1 MRPGPR
7 SVRLTVLAFA
17 TSTALLSAMATVPA
31 SAQDPVVDPGLY
43 SAMKWRGIGPFR
55 GGRSVASTG
64 VVGDPLTY
72 YMGTVGGGV
81 WKTTDAGTTW
91 ANVSDG
97 QLATSSVGAIAVSE
111 SDANVV
117 YVGMGEHPIRGVM
130 TSHGDGVYRSTDAGR
145 TWTHVGLDLT
155 RSISRIRVHPDDPDI
170 VYVAAQG
177 APYGP
182 NPERGIYR
190 SEDGGENWELI
201 LHVDENSGASDLA
214 MDMTNP
220 RILYASFWDHRR
232 LPWQVVSGGEG
243 SGFFKSTDGGDS
255 WQEINAGL
263 PDLMGKT
270 SIDVSRANPD
280 RLFAMVEADPGG
292 GLFRSDDAGDSWSL
306 VSDNW
311 TIRARAWYYIEV
323 FTDPLDEETVY
334 VLNAPVMK
342 SIDGGRTFSNV
353 RVPHG
358 DTHDLWINPSDS
370 DVMINSNDGGANVS
384 FNAGRSWSTQRNQ
397 PTAQF
402 YRVNLDN
409 RFPYYVYGGQQ
420 DNSSVA
426 IASRGAG
433 GVTWKDWYQVGGCE
447 SARPAFDRDDPRLV
461 YAGCYMGII
470 SEFDHQTGASRDI
483 AAYPVMPAAL
493 QSREMKYRY
502 NWSAPIFVSEH
513 DPNTIYHASNHV
525 VRSRDRGM
533 TWDEI
538 SPDLTRD
545 EDEKQG
551 YGGGPITNEGAG
563 GEIYGTIYAFTESPH
578 EEGTM
583 WTGSDDGLVH
593 VTRDGGATWQN
604 VTPDDWGEVV
614 VNEIS
619 VSPHDPATAYAA
631 INKYKYNDFT
641 PMAWVTHDYGDSW
654 DEISEGFEAD
664 AWVHVVREDPRRAG
678 LLYAGTETGIYV
690 SFNGGEMWQSLQLNL
705 PNTPIN
711 DLMVHPRENDLVV
724 ATSGRSF
731 WILDDLSPLQQAA
744 DVAEGANHLF
754 APRHAYRLAGG
765 GGFGGGGEGQNGP
778 SGAVID
784 FVLGADYAGAL
795 AADESGSDESGSQ
808 EPAAGGTAESE
819 TVSIEILS
827 AAGEVV
833 RTLST
838 APDDDLSPG
847 ARALS
852 VAVGANRITWNLRHE
867 SIPNIPGAYVF
878 GSLAGRRVV
887 PGDYRVRLTV
897 GEWSMTQ
904 PLEVR
909 IDPRVDATLADY
921 LAQDAFVAEVA
932 AELTAIHRAVAR
944 NNDVRGQI
952 ESLLE
957 RIEDDERGAEVTE
970 EGGAL
975 AGELETVADSL
986 YQRRT
991 VDGQTVIN
999 FPTRLKFQ
1007 YVFLHGNAGGAEG
1020 AVSMGSRDVLGDLR
1034 ARWTVHQTTNEELLG
1049 PRLDDF
1055 NELVRQAGFSII
1067 IAPPRPRRP
1076 ISD

>member
-1 MRPGPR
+1 
-7 SVRLTVLAFA
+7 
-17 TSTALLSAMATVPA
+17 
-31 SAQDPVVDPGLY
+31 
-43 SAMKWRGIGPFR
+43 
-55 GGRSVASTG
+55 
-64 VVGDPLTY
+64 
-72 YMGTVGGGV
+72 
-81 WKTTDAGTTW
+81 
-91 ANVSDG
+91 
-97 QLATSSVGAIAVSE
+97 
-111 SDANVV
+111 
-117 YVGMGEHPIRGVM
+117 
-130 TSHGDGVYRSTDAGR
+130 
-145 TWTHVGLDLT
+145 
-155 RSISRIRVHPDDPDI
+155 VHPDNPDV

-177 APYGP
+177 APYGA

-190 SEDGGENWELI
+190 SEDGGANWELI

-243 SGFFKSTDGGDS
+243 SGFYKSVDSGDT
-255 WQEINAGL
+255 WEEINTGL

-270 SIDVSRANPD
+270 AIDVSRANPD

-292 GLFRSDDAGDSWSL
+292 GLFRSDDAGGSWTL
-306 VSDNW
+306 VSDLW

-323 FTDPLDEETVY
+323 FADPLDEETVY
-334 VLNAPVMK
+334 VLNAPMMK
-342 SIDGGRTFSNV
+342 SIDGGRNFTNV
-353 RVPHG
+353 SVPHG
-358 DTHDLWINPSDS
+358 DTHDLWISPSNS
-370 DVMINSNDGGANVS
+370 DVMINANDGGANVS
-384 FNAGRSWSTQRNQ
+384 FNGGSSWSTQQNQ

-402 YRVNLDN
+402 YRVNVDN
-409 RFPYYVYGGQQ
+409 RFPYYIYGGQQ

-426 IASRGAG
+426 IASRGNG
-433 GVTWKDWYQVGGCE
+433 GVTWKDWYAVGGCE
-447 SARPAFDRDDPRLV
+447 SAQPAFDPDDPRFV

-470 SEFDHQTGASRDI
+470 SEYDHQTNATRDV

-493 QSREMKYRY
+493 QGREMKYRY
-502 NWSAPIFVSEH
+502 NWSAPIVVSAQ

-563 GEIYGTIYAFTESPH
+563 GEIYGTIYAMAESPH
-578 EEGTM
+578 DANTI

-593 VTRDGGATWQN
+593 VTRDGGATWN
-604 VTPDDWGEVV
+604 DVTPNGWGEVM

-619 VSPHDPATAYAA
+619 ISPHDPATAYAA
-631 INKYKYNDFT
+631 VNRYKFNDFT
-641 PMAWVTHDYGDSW
+641 PMAFVTRDYGESW
-654 DEISEGFEAD
+654 DAISDGFED
-664 AWVHVVREDPRRAG
+664 EAWVHVVREDPRRPG

-690 SFNGGEMWQSLQLNL
+690 SFNAGQMWQSLQLNL

-711 DLMVHPRENDLVV
+711 DLIVQERENDLVV

-731 WILDDLSPLQQAA
+731 WILDDLSPLQQAM
-744 DVAEGANHLF
+744 DVAEGEHYLF

-765 GGFGGGGEGQNGP
+765 GGFGGGGEGRNGP

-784 FVLGADYAGAL
+784 FVLGA
-795 AADESGSDESGSQ
+795 
-808 EPAAGGTAESE
+808 EPGEDE
-819 TVSIEILS
+819 TVSIEILTP
-827 AAGEVV
+827 AGDVV

-838 APDDDLSPG
+838 MPDDEVSPG
-847 ARALS
+847 AQPLQ
-852 VAVGANRITWNLRHE
+852 VHEGANRIQWNLRHE

-878 GSLAGRRVV
+878 GSLQGRRVV
-887 PGDYRVRLTV
+887 PGDYQVRLTV
-897 GEWSMTQ
+897 GDWSATE

-909 IDPRVDATLADY
+909 MDPRVDATMADY
-921 LAQDAFVAEVA
+921 LAQDAFVAGVA
-932 AELTAIHRAVAR
+932 AELSAIHRGVAR
-944 NNDVRGQI
+944 NNDVKGQI
-952 ESLLE
+952 ETLLE
-957 RIEDDERGAEVTE
+957 RVEDDPNAAAVIE

-975 AGELETVADSL
+975 ATDLETVADSL

-1007 YVFLHGNAGGAEG
+1007 YVFLHGNADGAETG
-1020 AVSMGSRDVLGDLR
+1020 VSMGARDVLGDLR
-1034 ARWTVHQTTNEELLG
+1034 ARWTVHQATNEELLG
-1049 PRLDDF
+1049 PRLDAF
-1055 NELVRQAGFSII
+1055 NRLVQEAGFTVI

-1076 ISD
+1076 IS